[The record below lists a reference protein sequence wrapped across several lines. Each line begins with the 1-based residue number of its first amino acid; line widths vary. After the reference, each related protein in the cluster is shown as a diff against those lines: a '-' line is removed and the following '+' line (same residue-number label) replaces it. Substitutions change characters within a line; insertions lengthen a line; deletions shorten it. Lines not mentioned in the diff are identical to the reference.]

1 MPSRWFF
8 VVVIGA
14 IIAVLAIF
22 AVIVWVLGDDED
34 NGKNTGNDPYSNVIT
49 VIR

>member
-14 IIAVLAIF
+14 IVAVLAIF
-22 AVIVWVLGDDED
+22 AIIVWVQGDNED
-34 NGKNTGNDPYSNVIT
+34 NGKNTGHDPYSNVIP

>member
-8 VVVIGA
+8 VVLIGA
-14 IIAVLAIF
+14 IIAVLVIF

-34 NGKNTGNDPYSNVIT
+34 NGDNTGAYSIPIT
-49 VIR
+49 AIR